1 MFILSTRFSNLK
13 FNTYI
18 DAALAEMDQR
28 QVEAL
33 EMLDRYQQAAPYIRI
48 QFSLVERVIWD
59 HEVTGSNPVIR
70 TSINLYLR
78 TY

>member
-1 MFILSTRFSNLK
+1 MFILSTRFSSLK

-18 DAALAEMDQR
+18 NAALAEMDQR

-48 QFSLVERVIWD
+48 QFSLVEHVIWD
-59 HEVTGSNPVIR
+59 HGVKGSNPLIR
-70 TSINLYLR
+70 TSIDI
-78 TY
+78 